1 MYLLGPG
8 SLCAINPAE
17 ADKYRSFNTI
27 FFYLE

>member
-17 ADKYRSFNTI
+17 ADKYRSFI
-27 FFYLE
+27 IIFYLE